1 MANLSFSDDCVD
13 EIGVSVELV
22 LNDVVEDLQK
32 KEDQMV
38 IGWRGKQKPE
48 EKENRI
54 QLFYFFVCTVLLSM
68 QNHICL
74 LNN

>member
-48 EKENRI
+48 EKKDRI
-54 QLFYFFVCTVLLSM
+54 HILFFVDFLVCILK
-68 QNHICL
+68 
-74 LNN
+74 

>member
-1 MANLSFSDDCVD
+1 LANLSFSDDCVD

-48 EKENRI
+48 EKKDRI
-54 QLFYFFVCTVLLSM
+54 HILFFVDFLVCILK
-68 QNHICL
+68 
-74 LNN
+74 